1 MEKMRSIVF
10 VILNLD
16 FAIRS
21 EALPNILHHTG
32 NQDMTKPSEKK
43 GSTAA
48 YLMGV
53 ISQVRQIDEKLST
66 TDPILQNGK
75 GEKSKI
81 RNETT
86 TTFEFSIPENTK
98 VTDFCVKIHYTV
110 ILSFEKDA
118 RQLCKYECTSVAFFQ
133 LQGKGGF
140 ENWADMPDDLM
151 IPYFAMVHYLAR
163 QRAEEHLLAAGFRGV
178 ALPIPDNLKM
188 SPAQDTELI
197 SGVPNRPGRAPRKKR
212 SL

>member
-1 MEKMRSIVF
+1 MMKS
-10 VILNLD
+10 
-16 FAIRS
+16 
-21 EALPNILHHTG
+21 
-32 NQDMTKPSEKK
+32 SEKK
-43 GSTAA
+43 VSMAA

-75 GEKSKI
+75 LEKSQI
-81 RNETT
+81 SNETS
-86 TTFEFSIPENTK
+86 TTFEFGIPENTK
-98 VTDFCVKIHYTV
+98 VTDFRVRIHYTV
-110 ILSFEKDA
+110 ILSFEEGA
-118 RQLCKYECTSVAFFQ
+118 IQLCKYECTSVAFFQ
-133 LQGKGGF
+133 LQDKGGF
-140 ENWADMPDDLM
+140 ENWEDMPEDLM
-151 IPYFAMVHYLAR
+151 IPYFAMAHHLAR

-197 SGVPNRPGRAPRKKR
+197 SDVPNRPSRARAPRKKR